1 MEVSY
6 QTWFYLGICVVH
18 FQNKTVTVKFTV
30 LTNNI
35 ALMCSI
41 TKVAHLKQ
49 KIKQDVIP
57 FEI

>member
-6 QTWFYLGICVVH
+6 QTWFYLGIYVVH
-18 FQNKTVTVKFTV
+18 FQNKTVPVKFIA

-35 ALMCSI
+35 ALMSSI

-49 KIKQDVIP
+49 TIKQDVIP